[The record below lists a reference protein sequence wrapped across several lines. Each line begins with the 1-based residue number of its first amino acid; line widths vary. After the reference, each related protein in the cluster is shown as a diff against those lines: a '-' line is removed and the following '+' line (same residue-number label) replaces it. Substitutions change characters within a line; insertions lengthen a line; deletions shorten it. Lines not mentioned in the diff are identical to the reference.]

1 MIETE
6 AWVLGTLTTVV
17 ILLFTSVVVCLVKI
31 TQLEKRVYEN
41 KKLVA
46 ENRQLLKDINRDINM
61 VERTLMNRISQ
72 DERRLA
78 GIEARLISDQQELAA
93 SASPKW

>member
-17 ILLFTSVVVCLVKI
+17 ILLFTSVVVCRVKI

-41 KKLVA
+41 QKQAA
-46 ENRQLLKDINRDINM
+46 ENRQLLRDINRDINM

-72 DERRLA
+72 DERKLA
-78 GIEARLISDQQELAA
+78 GIEASLISDLQELAA
-93 SASPKW
+93 SASPTR

>member
-41 KKLVA
+41 QKQAA
-46 ENRQLLKDINRDINM
+46 ENRRLLEDINRDINM

-93 SASPKW
+93 SASLRW

>member
-17 ILLFTSVVVCLVKI
+17 ILLFTLAAVCLAKI

-41 KKLVA
+41 KKQVA
-46 ENRQLLKDINRDINM
+46 ENRQLLRDINRDINM
-61 VERTLMNRISQ
+61 VERTLMNRLSQ
-72 DERRLA
+72 DECRLT

-93 SASPKW
+93 SASPTR